1 MREEAALNDA
11 KDNEPQPK
19 RVTAQHILSHLF
31 SETGIPLH
39 ALLRTV
45 QLRRQV
51 AAGIQPERLHEATGH
66 TTYFCLEGE
75 YFQGNL
81 TSPPLEQLPAGQD
94 WGGKG
99 LHTAELRALFK
110 HTFSG
115 ESLEDNLRYFVYA
128 YLCLDREFV
137 TEIGKASVI
146 IVGDGTSDARREALA
161 GLGATVLAVDAVMA
175 QILEKDDQLPRLVD
189 VLRLVALRREASHKI
204 VSPSNNVRQAYS
216 DQKNRSDV
224 SEFPP
229 QATPL
234 PTAATYTLLH
244 LFLNTVICV
253 L

>member
-1 MREEAALNDA
+1 MEKPLTQSTDISMLLMSSRVTLPPYKGRSFVLSGTTFDLFSGSNGGIVFDDSSEHAEVVVPQHRMREEAALNDA

-99 LHTAELRALFK
+99 LHTAELRAFIQAHLQW
-110 HTFSG
+110 
-115 ESLEDNLRYFVYA
+115 
-128 YLCLDREFV
+128 EFV

-146 IVGDGTSDARREALA
+146 IVEMEPPTHAVKHL
-161 GLGATVLAVDAVMA
+161 LVL
-175 QILEKDDQLPRLVD
+175 
-189 VLRLVALRREASHKI
+189 
-204 VSPSNNVRQAYS
+204 VRP
-216 DQKNRSDV
+216 
-224 SEFPP
+224 FW
-229 QATPL
+229 L
-234 PTAATYTLLH
+234 
-244 LFLNTVICV
+244 
-253 L
+253 